1 MGGGKRSGSRQVH
14 ARPSLLN
21 RKVGGGAAP
30 DIGKWNYCAMW
41 GDVGRKVAGSQVL
54 SLKKTRDKG
63 GCSIITVECCAHTLQ
78 FGTDH
83 YNYSILWSCG
93 SKPLNINDD

>member
-41 GDVGRKVAGSQVL
+41 GEVGRWQVL
-54 SLKKTRDKG
+54 KSL
-63 GCSIITVECCAHTLQ
+63 A
-78 FGTDH
+78 
-83 YNYSILWSCG
+83 
-93 SKPLNINDD
+93 